1 MAQEKRANPVITVLV
16 LTPLVIAPLVLLGAY
31 LGFYVGD
38 VTGLSR
44 TLLAIAFSTAG
55 FLASI
60 AILVKVIARIVAK
73 SSWAKK

>member
-16 LTPLVIAPLVLLGAY
+16 LTPLVIAPPVLLGAY